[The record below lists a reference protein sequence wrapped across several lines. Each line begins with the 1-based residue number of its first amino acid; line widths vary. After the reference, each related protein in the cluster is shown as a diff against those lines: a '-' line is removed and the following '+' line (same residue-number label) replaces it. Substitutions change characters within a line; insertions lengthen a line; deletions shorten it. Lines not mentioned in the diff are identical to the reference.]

1 MEIKELLTPPVIWFL
16 VGLVLLLLELAVPGL
31 IIFFF
36 AIGAWIVALCLLVF
50 DMSLAI
56 QLLVFV
62 LSSVLSL
69 ILMRN
74 ILRKKFFKEDDS
86 IQGSLEEEFIG
97 KTGIAETK
105 LIAGKP
111 GKITFK
117 GTLWNAIADTD
128 IDKGATVRVVSKDS
142 ITLKV
147 TAE

>member
-16 VGLVLLLLELAVPGL
+16 IGLVLLLLELAIPGL

-36 AIGAWIVALCLLVF
+36 GIGAWIVALCLLIF
-50 DMSLAI
+50 DMSLTI
-56 QLLVFV
+56 QLMVFV
-62 LSSVLSL
+62 ASSILGL
-69 ILMRN
+69 LLMRK

-86 IQGSLEEEFIG
+86 IEGSLEDEFIG

-105 LIAGKP
+105 LVAGKP

-117 GTLWNAIADTD
+117 GTQWNAIAETD
-128 IDKGATVRVVSKDS
+128 IEKGAQVKVIGKDS

-147 TAE
+147 TAV